1 MSQESS
7 DALHLGVGV
16 AATCIGVLCSLYT
29 CCCHVWRRLKGH
41 TPVVAAGAAVA
52 AGTMAAGQLASALAG
67 PSQSQVPS
75 GVRPD
80 VPRCGG
86 QQDRCPGEDPGLTC
100 RSHVVSKF
108 MYNKIPCCF

>member
-7 DALHLGVGV
+7 DALHVGVGV

-52 AGTMAAGQLASALAG
+52 AGSLAAGQLASVLG
-67 PSQSQVPS
+67 GVSQNQGHS
-75 GVRPD
+75 GVRSDAPCFGD
-80 VPRCGG
+80 S
-86 QQDRCPGEDPGLTC
+86 QDRCPGEDPGLTC
-100 RSHVVSKF
+100 RTHVVS
-108 MYNKIPCCF
+108 IILSRR

>member
-52 AGTMAAGQLASALAG
+52 AGTVAAGQLASVLAG
-67 PSQSQVPS
+67 TSQSQGPLVS
-75 GVRPD
+75 GLMRLVVATSRTAVLVRT
-80 VPRCGG
+80 
-86 QQDRCPGEDPGLTC
+86 PGVLAG
-100 RSHVVSKF
+100 H
-108 MYNKIPCCF
+108 MW

>member
-29 CCCHVWRRLKGH
+29 CCSHVWRRLKGH

-67 PSQSQVPS
+67 PSQSQGPS

-80 VPRCGG
+80 APRCGDL
-86 QQDRCPGEDPGLTC
+86 QDRCPGEDPGLTC
-100 RSHVVSKF
+100 RSHVVSII
-108 MYNKIPCCF
+108 YV

>member
-52 AGTMAAGQLASALAG
+52 AGTVAAGQLASVLAG
-67 PSQSQVPS
+67 TSQSQGPS
-75 GVRPD
+75 AVRPD
-80 VPRCGG
+80 APRCGD
-86 QQDRCPGEDPGLTC
+86 QQDRCPGDDPGRTC
-100 RSHVVSKF
+100 RSHVVSNVYF
-108 MYNKIPCCF
+108 